1 MLIFVLFL
9 CAGVLFGG
17 AFSLSVSLI
26 GIEMA
31 VREVIEKEAADIH
44 QYNDSSKVNSEKKT
58 DKEILQKRIKTF
70 SE

>member
-1 MLIFVLFL
+1 MPTFVLFL

-17 AFSLSVSLI
+17 AFSPSVSLI
-26 GIEMA
+26 GIEIA

>member
-1 MLIFVLFL
+1 
-9 CAGVLFGG
+9 
-17 AFSLSVSLI
+17 
-26 GIEMA
+26 MA

>member
-1 MLIFVLFL
+1 MPTFVLFL
-9 CAGVLFGG
+9 FAGVLFGG